1 MSEWQL
7 RDPWFLLAALLAPL
21 VFWLARRTPAA
32 VTYSTLGLLDAA
44 PRSLRSRLT
53 SLPPLGLALAV
64 VAMSV
69 AMAGPRVGDS
79 QTRVKRE
86 GIAICMV
93 VDRSGSMRALDLQLE
108 DKPITRLEAVK
119 RVFRDFVVGQDGADR
134 RPDDLIG
141 LVGFATW
148 ADGLCPLTLD
158 HGNLAAILEQMT
170 FATDQQ
176 GSGTAIG
183 EGLALGV
190 ERLREHPARSKVV
203 ILLTDGV
210 NNAGDIA
217 PLQAA
222 ELAAAHGIR
231 VYTIGAGTDGVA
243 MVEVEDQFGR
253 QHLQPTRVEIDEQTL
268 QQIAE
273 RTSGRYFRATDGPGL
288 QQVVAEIDQLERSE
302 IVELRYLNYRE
313 LFAPFVLGALALIFL
328 AGISSATVL
337 RRLP

>member
-210 NNAGDIA
+210 NNAGKVS
-217 PLQAA
+217 PLTAA
-222 ELAAAHGIR
+222 EAARAIGVR
-231 VYTIGAGTDGVA
+231 VYTIGAGTEGEAPMPVRDRLGRERVMMVPVDVDEKTLTEVA
-243 MVEVEDQFGR
+243 DITGGSF
-253 QHLQPTRVEIDEQTL
+253 
-268 QQIAE
+268 
-273 RTSGRYFRATDGPGL
+273 FRATDTDSL
-288 QQVVAEIDQLERSE
+288 QGIYEKIDRLERTTE
-302 IVELRYLNYRE
+302 RMTKFERYRE
-313 LFAPFVLGALALIFL
+313 LFVWPLLVGLALLCLELALAE
-328 AGISSATVL
+328 TRL